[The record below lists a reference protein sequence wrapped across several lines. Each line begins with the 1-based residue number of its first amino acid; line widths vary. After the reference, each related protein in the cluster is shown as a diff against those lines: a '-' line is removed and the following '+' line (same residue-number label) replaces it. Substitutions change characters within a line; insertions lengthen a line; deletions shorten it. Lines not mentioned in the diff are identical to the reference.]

1 METLLEI
8 LFGIK
13 LLLILVLL
21 TQKHKMEV
29 LFLYQDTEFQL
40 NVMPTV
46 LHLDLVK
53 MLFKLLV
60 LLIMFG
66 DVLPLFV
73 I

>member
-1 METLLEI
+1 
-8 LFGIK
+8 
-13 LLLILVLL
+13 VLL

-46 LHLDLVK
+46 LHLDLEK